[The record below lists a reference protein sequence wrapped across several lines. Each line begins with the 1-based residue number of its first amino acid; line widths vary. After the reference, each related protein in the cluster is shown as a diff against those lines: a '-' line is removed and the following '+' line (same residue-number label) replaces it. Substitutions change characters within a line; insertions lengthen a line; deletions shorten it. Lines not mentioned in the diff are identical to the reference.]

1 MKILSNKIG
10 LAVLLLSFF
19 FIKNEAIGQT
29 FPDIKD
35 FSDDRLVKSAL
46 NNVYFYAVDI
56 KLYKNRDINE
66 VKQELENQ
74 LKTVLAKKMISNI
87 QVANNSSKSN
97 TTLNLTN
104 DKNGKS
110 SDIIKYEF
118 TTKIESKITFT
129 NPVILFQ
136 ENTKTKVLVGLI
148 AVDKKNFLDQNYNKL
163 IFDLNTLTDKV
174 DNVLATVAGNTRL
187 NQNKYNDFLLEKNEL
202 FSLISVQNILDPQ
215 RLSDQSFQENVK
227 ELDAKLNELLGKI
240 ESADFQQALVDAK
253 NKLSNIDTK
262 NEIKEFKEVVNDFDL
277 LLVKYPGNEA
287 INEAKQEA
295 LRYIESKYASKIAST
310 DFIESLTAIKDLG
323 QIDQSF
329 IIKYSDLKIQLVKSA
344 FEFYVGKA
352 ERSLI
357 NKDYNN
363 AKLILRKVE
372 EYKYYNSSK
381 YDAVLSK
388 IDDNIFKQK
397 LYDIDLL
404 MYSKNYIEAYRVIL
418 EMKKEF
424 YLTNMNGINEK
435 ETKVIDLLTVQK
447 VDEVKKKRPYTFQF
461 QVGAGLI
468 SNFYNIQSNTNI
480 ANYQIQT
487 ASTTY
492 EFGVYKKVNITENLK
507 ENGTDRSTSNAVGF
521 KVSVWVPNQS
531 YNFTNATTTPIQ
543 GGLYFKSN
551 IIEPQLSFFT
561 LKMCNLN
568 FGKIIGD
575 IIDKNANTVLNN
587 KLDFY
592 TLTFGLRPHIGNVM
606 LNLNAKLISDLSAKN
621 YVTANASLVLG
632 LNFARRFR
640 SYEYEQVHNAVLKMK
655 NY

>member
-329 IIKYSDLKIQLVKSA
+329 IIKYGDLKIQLVKSA

-561 LKMCNLN
+561 LKMFNLN

>member
-1 MKILSNKIG
+1 
-10 LAVLLLSFF
+10 
-19 FIKNEAIGQT
+19 
-29 FPDIKD
+29 
-35 FSDDRLVKSAL
+35 
-46 NNVYFYAVDI
+46 
-56 KLYKNRDINE
+56 
-66 VKQELENQ
+66 
-74 LKTVLAKKMISNI
+74 
-87 QVANNSSKSN
+87 
-97 TTLNLTN
+97 
-104 DKNGKS
+104 
-110 SDIIKYEF
+110 
-118 TTKIESKITFT
+118 
-129 NPVILFQ
+129 
-136 ENTKTKVLVGLI
+136 
-148 AVDKKNFLDQNYNKL
+148 
-163 IFDLNTLTDKV
+163 
-174 DNVLATVAGNTRL
+174 
-187 NQNKYNDFLLEKNEL
+187 
-202 FSLISVQNILDPQ
+202 LISVQNILDPQ